1 MKLQQA
7 FRLFVLIGY
16 IAVAFSKLSCLD
28 RQGKDVPWF
37 TLIKFPGKLTSKA
50 PRHAYLDANM
60 HSDSAYKV
68 IAGSMIDSA
77 NEALPR
83 TIDRINALAAQ
94 HSNIYI
100 YNDQPSATTGS
111 SSWSSSNSAHA
122 KGILAFDSST
132 NSGVYI
138 MHSIPM
144 FPTISHGK
152 IESKVPFSA
161 TNYGQNVY
169 CITLDKELLGHV
181 MNNMP
186 LSKPIGYYSTG
197 LFEGVRSTSKDNFA
211 ISQFNLLNGD
221 NQWFLTKNPKFN
233 GYLYEDIIIPYFKT
247 PLAVQSWGR
256 PYQAS
261 ACPDN
266 GFTSVNINTISF
278 GGVDT
283 WDNTSDHSKWAIT
296 TGNNGKKLAC
306 LCDMNR
312 MESQS
317 KRGGSCMCSDN
328 KILHTALTKI
338 VSRADPCGGKV
349 VITI

>member
-16 IAVAFSKLSCLD
+16 IAIAFSKLSCLD
-28 RQGKDVPWF
+28 RQGKQVPWF
-37 TLIKFPGKLTSKA
+37 TLIKFPGKLTSKGA
-50 PRHAYLDANM
+50 RHAYLDSNM
-60 HSDSAYKV
+60 QDAYKV
-68 IAGSMIDSA
+68 IAGSMIDTP

-83 TIDRINALAAQ
+83 TIEAINALAAG
-94 HSNIYI
+94 HSNIYV
-100 YNDQPSATTGS
+100 YNDQPTAGS
-111 SSWSSSNSAHA
+111 SSGSSSNSAHA
-122 KGILAFDSST
+122 KGILAFDTNT

-144 FPTISHGK
+144 FPSVSNGK
-152 IESKVPFSA
+152 IDSRVPLTA

-197 LFEGVRSTSKDNFA
+197 LFSGVQSTSKDNFA

-233 GYLYEDIIIPYFKT
+233 GFLYEDIIIPYFKT

-256 PYQAS
+256 PYQVPS
-261 ACPDN
+261 CPDH
-266 GFTSVNINTISF
+266 GITSVNINTISF
-278 GGVDT
+278 GGSDT

-328 KILHTALTKI
+328 RVLHTALTKI
-338 VSRADPCGGKV
+338 VARADPCGGRV
-349 VITI
+349 VISI